1 MRKEKA
7 EASPPQQGLL
17 IRPAEPWAVPTTPSE
32 SRTVKEAEST
42 AAELKQITQPETP
55 HWTNGNRKA
64 NSFFSW
70 PRVQAGI
77 TLSLGAFA
85 TKPIQTALP
94 PQSQAGTQQGSC
106 PLTFLTNPFS
116 RFINLTRPIRPS
128 ITGIHDLA
136 KTPPDITAAVAKAHT

>member
-55 HWTNGNRKA
+55 HWTNGNRKERQTH
-64 NSFFSW
+64 FS
-70 PRVQAGI
+70 AGPGCKQELPLVWG
-77 TLSLGAFA
+77 TLRL
-85 TKPIQTALP
+85 
-94 PQSQAGTQQGSC
+94 SQFRLHSH
-106 PLTFLTNPFS
+106 PK
-116 RFINLTRPIRPS
+116 
-128 ITGIHDLA
+128 A
-136 KTPPDITAAVAKAHT
+136 KQEHNREAAH